1 MGGHY
6 REVVEMKRIRSKPLK
21 HADTSAFEF
30 VQEMLKGDPTCA
42 INFDRIQWDSKGKR
56 YIIVEFL
63 LCDEKQFSR
72 GITPYTSH
80 PNRYFHKNAQ
90 KFISLWKLAKK
101 LEAKLYLV
109 NYAKAGTKYEDQV
122 LLMEVINVN
131 ESDEKEPVKTT
142 DRKMT
147 REEFSKWFRDLN
159 SRGCMKD

>member
-6 REVVEMKRIRSKPLK
+6 RKVVEMKRIRSKPLK
-21 HADTSAFEF
+21 HDDTSAFEF

-42 INFDRIQWDSKGKR
+42 INFDRIQGDSKEKR
-56 YIIVEFL
+56 YVIVEFL

-90 KFISLWKLAKK
+90 KFISLWKLAQK
-101 LEAKLYLV
+101 LGAKLYLV

-122 LLMEVINVN
+122 LLMEVINVDEN
-131 ESDEKEPVKTT
+131 DEKEPVKTNN
-142 DRKMT
+142 RKMT
-147 REEFSKWFRDLN
+147 REEFSK
-159 SRGCMKD
+159 